1 MRWTDKPRKK
11 TKREIVLEYIKF
23 MKIMGY
29 YPKLVSYMY
38 STARWKGYVSI
49 YKRSYY
55 EESSIVSH
63 NQMMIGYFEDI
74 LVRCG
79 THLNEWVIREH
90 FIQRPLGMH
99 DYNKSWE
106 ISALLWSYF
115 KDKHIDNCII
125 VD

>member
-38 STARWKGYVSI
+38 YMSRANS
-49 YKRSYY
+49 SY
-55 EESSIVSH
+55 SASLS
-63 NQMMIGYFEDI
+63 NKQAMIGYFEGV

-79 THLNEWVIREH
+79 THLNEWIIREY
-90 FIQRPLGMH
+90 FINRPLNLNT
-99 DYNKSWE
+99 YNYSKAWD
-106 ISALLWSYF
+106 ITDLLWSYF

-125 VD
+125 IN

>member
-29 YPKLVSYMY
+29 YPKLIAYMY
-38 STARWKGYVSI
+38 SMASMNN
-49 YKRSYY
+49 SYA
-55 EESSIVSH
+55 SGRLSN
-63 NQMMIGYFEDI
+63 NQAMIGYFERI

-79 THLNEWVIREH
+79 THIRSWVIKEY
-90 FIQRPLGMH
+90 FIYRPLGMNVFNYH
-99 DYNKSWE
+99 SKLDPIND
-106 ISALLWSYF
+106 LLWSYF

-125 VD
+125 ID